1 MPQKDIVPSRTPI
14 VAIVVDPEFGERL
27 LSLADEMAV
36 WIADTP
42 ANRSCAEALWSST
55 AGVARNAVT
64 TFKVDLGKTG
74 EDWCLNILPQ
84 VALHHGQHSQSPA
97 YSVLDVIGAHLTPE
111 LRDTLAEYGLTSCA
125 ERSGGF
131 RATRSSAA
139 A

>member
-1 MPQKDIVPSRTPI
+1 MPKATRI

-27 LSLADEMAV
+27 LSLAEETPV

-42 ANRSCAEALWSST
+42 ANRSVAEALWSST
-55 AGVARNAVT
+55 GAGVARNVT
-64 TFKVDLGKTG
+64 TFKVDPGKTG
-74 EDWCLNILPQ
+74 EDWCLNILSQ
-84 VALHHGQHSQSPA
+84 VDLHHGHYSQSSA
-97 YSVLDVIGAHLTPE
+97 YSALDVIGAHLTPE
-111 LRDTLAEYGLTSCA
+111 LRDALAEYGLTSCA